1 MSTATRIFL
10 VEDDTDDQTF
20 FKEAL
25 DTIQDTLLLDIAE
38 NGQEALAK
46 LRGMPIYPDIIFM
59 DINMPVMNGID
70 CLREIKSTP
79 GLKAIPVVI
88 LSTNIDGEL
97 IHSLDVGAFI
107 KKPTGPGELRK
118 DIDHALHLLFHG
130 TELAA

>member
-79 GLKAIPVVI
+79 
-88 LSTNIDGEL
+88 
-97 IHSLDVGAFI
+97 
-107 KKPTGPGELRK
+107 TGPGELRK
-118 DIDHALHLLFHG
+118 DIDHALHLLIHG